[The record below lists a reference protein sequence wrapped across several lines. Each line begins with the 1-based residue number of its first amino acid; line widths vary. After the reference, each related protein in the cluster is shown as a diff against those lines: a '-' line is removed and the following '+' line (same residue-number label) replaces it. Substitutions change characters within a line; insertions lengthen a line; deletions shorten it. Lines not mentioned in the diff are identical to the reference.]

1 MSDAKHEGYVGPNDP
16 AYYAPRE
23 LRDRT
28 TSEQPGTMPIQ
39 TEEWRPR
46 LTTEGPPLQP
56 FGKPPRRQGSEM
68 FSKAVAQAMQ
78 EARETAPVEAPSVLR
93 DLSGRRALLQ
103 QVIRFSIAVAIAAS
117 IATLLVMAIPSSQR
131 PAGQDNVSLSAAWQ
145 SVKSSVMPAPQQ
157 QPQQKRTATLA
168 VQDGSGLANDPLPL
182 GIHVG
187 APPPGAFVSINGL
200 TAGARLTSG
209 KRIGPNEWRVP
220 ATEISGVSVIPPDGF
235 AGQMLVTAE
244 LRDGDGVALTGTS
257 TRLTWAAAPNVAPPS
272 LAAPGLASPSLAPP
286 SLAPPS
292 LAAVAPRVAA
302 PPPAAVAPPV
312 VVAPPVAVAAAV
324 QSPIPAPP
332 QREVV
337 RSLDPREIAALV
349 KRGQDLLASGDV
361 QSARLLLMRGA
372 EARDARAALL
382 VGTTYDPALLRQIG
396 ADGPM
401 ADIAQARIWYQRA
414 KEWGEPDAQRK
425 LEALALS
432 R

>member
-1 MSDAKHEGYVGPNDP
+1 MSSDAKREGYVGPNDP

-23 LRDRT
+23 LRERS
-28 TSEQPGTMPIQ
+28 TSEQPGKMPIQ

-46 LTTEGPPLQP
+46 MPTEGPPLQP
-56 FGKPPRRQGSEM
+56 FGKPPRRQDSEM
-68 FSKAVAQAMQ
+68 FTKAVAQAMQ
-78 EARETAPVEAPSVLR
+78 EARDVAPVEAPSVLR

-131 PAGQDNVSLSAAWQ
+131 PATQDNASLSAAWQ
-145 SVKSSVMPAPQQ
+145 SVKSSVTPAPQ
-157 QPQQKRTATLA
+157 PAPPAKRTATLA
-168 VQDGSGLANDPLPL
+168 VQDGSGFTNDPVPL

-187 APPPGAFVSINGL
+187 APPPDAFVSISGL

-209 KRIGPNEWRVP
+209 RRVGGSEWRVP
-220 ATEISGVSVIPPDGF
+220 ATEISGVSVIPPEGF
-235 AGQMLVTAE
+235 TGQMLVTAE
-244 LRDGDGVALTGTS
+244 LRDGNGVALTGTS
-257 TRLTWAAAPNVAPPS
+257 TRLTWQAA
-272 LAAPGLASPSLAPP
+272 
-286 SLAPPS
+286 PS
-292 LAAVAPRVAA
+292 LAAVAPRAA
-302 PPPAAVAPPV
+302 PPPAAVPAPV
-312 VVAPPVAVAAAV
+312 AVAPPVAAAPPVAMAAAV
-324 QSPIPAPP
+324 PSTIPAAP
-332 QREVV
+332 QAEVV
-337 RSLDPREIAALV
+337 RSLDPREVAGLI
-349 KRGQDLLASGDV
+349 KRGQDLLAGGDV

-396 ADGPM
+396 ADGL
-401 ADIAQARIWYQRA
+401 ADIAQARTWYQRA

>member
-23 LRDRT
+23 PRDRT
-28 TSEQPGTMPIQ
+28 TSEQPGAMPIQ

-68 FSKAVAQAMQ
+68 FTKAVAQAMQ
-78 EARETAPVEAPSVLR
+78 EARETAPVEAPSMLR

-286 SLAPPS
+286 SLA
-292 LAAVAPRVAA
+292 AVAPRVAA

>member
-23 LRDRT
+23 LRDRG

-39 TEEWRPR
+39 TEAWRPR

-56 FGKPPRRQGSEM
+56 FGKPPRRQDEM
-68 FSKAVAQAMQ
+68 FTKAVAQAMQ
-78 EARETAPVEAPSVLR
+78 EAREMAPVEAPSVLR
-93 DLSGRRALLQ
+93 DLSGRRAVFQ

-117 IATLLVMAIPSSQR
+117 IATLLVMAIPASQR
-131 PAGQDNVSLSAAWQ
+131 PAGQDSASLSAAWQ
-145 SVKSSVMPAPQQ
+145 SVKSSMIPAPQ
-157 QPQQKRTATLA
+157 PSPPQKRTATLA
-168 VQDGSGLANDPLPL
+168 VQDGSGMANDAVPL

-187 APPPGAFVSINGL
+187 SPPPGAFVSINGL

-209 KRIGPNEWRVP
+209 KRVGAEWRVP
-220 ATEISGVSVIPPDGF
+220 ATEISGVSVIPPEGF

-257 TRLTWAAAPNVAPPS
+257 TRLTWAAPPSAAAAPRAVAPP
-272 LAAPGLASPSLAPP
+272 P
-286 SLAPPS
+286 
-292 LAAVAPRVAA
+292 VATA
-302 PPPAAVAPPV
+302 PPPVVAPPPVAVAPPV
-312 VVAPPVAVAAAV
+312 TVAAAV
-324 QSPIPAPP
+324 PSAMPSPQA
-332 QREVV
+332 EVV
-337 RSLDPREIAALV
+337 RSLDPREVAALI

-396 ADGPM
+396 ADGPL
-401 ADIAQARIWYQRA
+401 ADIAQARTWYQRA

-425 LEALALS
+425 LDSLARS

>member
-1 MSDAKHEGYVGPNDP
+1 MSSDPKHEGYVGPNDP

-23 LRDRT
+23 LRERT
-28 TSEQPGTMPIQ
+28 TSEQPGKMPIQ

-56 FGKPPRRQGSEM
+56 FGKPPRRQDSEM
-68 FSKAVAQAMQ
+68 FTKAVAQAMQ
-78 EARETAPVEAPSVLR
+78 EARDMAPVEAPSVLR

-131 PAGQDNVSLSAAWQ
+131 PAGQDNASLSAAWQ
-145 SVKSSVMPAPQQ
+145 SVKSSVTPAPQ
-157 QPQQKRTATLA
+157 PPPPPPKRTATLA
-168 VQDGSGLANDPLPL
+168 VQDGSGLANDPVPL

-209 KRIGPNEWRVP
+209 KRIGPSEWRVS
-220 ATEISGVSVIPPDGF
+220 ATEISGVSVIPPEGF
-235 AGQMLVTAE
+235 TGQMLVTAE

-257 TRLTWAAAPNVAPPS
+257 TRLTWAAAP
-272 LAAPGLASPSLAPP
+272 
-286 SLAPPS
+286 S
-292 LAAVAPRVAA
+292 LAAVAPPRVTVA
-302 PPPAAVAPPV
+302 PPPMSLSPPVAVLPPVAVPPPPVAVAPPV
-312 VVAPPVAVAAAV
+312 AMAAAV
-324 QSPIPAPP
+324 PSAMPAPP
-332 QREVV
+332 QADVV
-337 RSLDPREIAALV
+337 RSLDSREIAALI
-349 KRGQDLLASGDV
+349 KRGQDLLSGGDV

-382 VGTTYDPALLRQIG
+382 VGTTYDPALLRQVG
-396 ADGPM
+396 ADGL
-401 ADIAQARIWYQRA
+401 ADIAQARMWYQRA